1 MNIQCPDTRKLR
13 HIVFPFYFMDCGSQ
27 IYTRWQPLF
36 SFEIYRPAIVR
47 AVIIKIYF
55 IQKTAFLRRY
65 VGNNVCKRPQTPG
78 RKRSADCTSVF
89 FDVED
94 ILEVGGWIVCF
105 LVNRFIG

>member
-13 HIVFPFYFMDCGSQ
+13 HIVFPSYFMDCGSQ
-27 IYTRWQPLF
+27 IYTRRQPLF

-78 RKRSADCTSVF
+78 CR
-89 FDVED
+89 
-94 ILEVGGWIVCF
+94 EVRRLRISLLRC
-105 LVNRFIG
+105 